1 MLTIE
6 SHPFFIGCVEQE
18 HEDNLPP
25 VLPFSLYVDEK
36 LAVPRMAVT
45 REIQNSLAAAY
56 VPRAMLL
63 CEPQLGKRGLYKN
76 LAKKGSS
83 ASASLIKD
91 FLSFS
96 DGHHSLL
103 DIAELVSRPA
113 WELQTVCQ
121 ELLNLGL
128 IEDLA
133 VH

>member
-1 MLTIE
+1 MR
-6 SHPFFIGCVEQE
+6 SKY
-18 HEDNLPP
+18 HEYEEYHTSLDNLDFISPKGLQGAFE
-25 VLPFSLYVDEK
+25 VLAKAISVLEYNP
-36 LAVPRMAVT
+36 
-45 REIQNSLAAAY
+45 

-121 ELLNLGL
+121 ELLNPGL